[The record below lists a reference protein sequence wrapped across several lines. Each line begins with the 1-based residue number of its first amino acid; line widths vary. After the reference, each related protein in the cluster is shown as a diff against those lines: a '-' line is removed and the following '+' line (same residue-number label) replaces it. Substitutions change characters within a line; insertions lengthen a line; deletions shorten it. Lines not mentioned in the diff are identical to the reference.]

1 MSTTNSIPGMMY
13 PTQKA
18 MIGPNPRADSIA
30 SLTTASQNQN
40 AAVKAVGGR
49 RHRTGKSR
57 RGGAD
62 VIAVPQYQMLYDAKG
77 GPGSNPNNQI
87 QNAAQTS
94 TQMSANKVYDNYA
107 TKTGG
112 YRINK
117 SKRGGNTNW
126 NWGCLSGGKRRK
138 SRQNRS
144 RKNNSR
150 KNKSSKSRKSRK

>member
-49 RHRTGKSR
+49 RHRSR
-57 RGGAD
+57 TTKKHRSRTRIRHRGGAD

-138 SRQNRS
+138 SR
-144 RKNNSR
+144 K
-150 KNKSSKSRKSRK
+150 SKSRKSKR